1 MLNMPSNSSSGNAA
15 NNMQRFEQSSR
26 GAHSTLLQMA
36 STIQYR
42 INTSLDAAEA
52 KATRLGARLKNAFSG
67 IGGPGGANTVMA
79 GPTFASPPGGG
90 PGGPA
95 GPAGPGGTGPAAAGA
110 PQGGGNTT
118 VFKQPTTAQ
127 VVAAGISA
135 TAMALPGTDDAFK
148 AQLYTSRAAMSLGG
162 GGRVQAGLPGMLGGL
177 SDMSGKNGAYD
188 QTRTF
193 LNQLAKA
200 GLMRDP
206 LDNMRMISTFQQG
219 GIYGGSQKNMQ
230 DIAMASSVMS
240 NITPGIGGEGSAQA
254 MGALNRGRSVNML
267 RAVGI
272 RVRDENGNP
281 RPITAVVDDLWNKLE
296 REKRKTGGSGSTL
309 QDIKTSLLPGNA
321 IATMLD
327 NLFGNDPYLR
337 KQVEDGLLLK
347 ASSGGAQFSGM
358 SGDRMR
364 RLAQDAGLS
373 TFAAQMQGQR
383 TAQTSEFIAT
393 TAPAIADAKGRA
405 DQIMSYIS
413 GFFTEVDK
421 FTGVISALGGV
432 KGFFETLGS
441 GGNGAISALTGF
453 LVGNPLSRGIA
464 GLFKAEGGDVDGK
477 TPYIVGERGPE
488 LFVPKENGYIVP
500 NHDLKNYPFRGDGG
514 WVFGKDTKLT
524 DKSSNEDFAKA
535 FLKKIGAPQTQD
547 SIDALKIWQNHEG
560 GHFKNSAKYNPLN
573 TTLGGKYGSESM
585 NHVGVKVYKSWED
598 GLNATIDTLTGKSA
612 DKRGY
617 TDIIEALKAGK
628 SKEDILA
635 AINSSAW
642 VTGKVGG
649 SPYNFDGKT
658 TPTTN
663 TGWSGMLPGKDGD
676 SASGGVSLRD
686 FLNKQSLKSFASA
699 DKPQSFAQPAAQANT
714 YNMGGVTIKIDGG
727 GNPQATAEALKQLL
741 SSQNFN
747 KQLGG
752 Q

>member
-1 MLNMPSNSSSGNAA
+1 MLNMPSSSSSGNAA

-36 STIQYR
+36 STIEYR
-42 INTSLDAAEA
+42 INSSLNSAESKITRMGA
-52 KATRLGARLKNAFSG
+52 KFKNAFSG

-79 GPTFASPPGGG
+79 GPTFSTPQAGG

-110 PQGGGNTT
+110 PQGGGNTN
-118 VFKQPTTAQ
+118 VFRQPSPAQ
-127 VVAAGISA
+127 IAAAGVTA
-135 TAMALPGTDDAFK
+135 AAMAMPGTDDAFK
-148 AQLYTSRAAMSLGG
+148 AQLYTSRAAISLGG
-162 GGRVQAGLPGMLGGL
+162 GGRVQAGMPGVLGGL

-188 QTRTF
+188 QTRDF
-193 LNQLAKA
+193 LNKIAKA
-200 GLMRDP
+200 GLMKDP
-206 LDNMRMISTFQQG
+206 LDNMRMMATFAQG
-219 GIYGGSQKNMQ
+219 GIYGGSQQNMQ
-230 DIAMASSVMS
+230 QVAMGSAVLS
-240 NITPGIGGEGSAQA
+240 NMTPGMGGEGAAQA
-254 MGALNRGRSVNML
+254 VGAMNRGRSVNML

-272 RVRDENGNP
+272 RVRDENGMP
-281 RPITAVVDDLWNKLE
+281 RDPRAIIDDLWNKLE
-296 REKRKTGGSGSTL
+296 SQKRRTGGSGSTL
-309 QDIKTSLLPGNA
+309 QDIKISLLPGNA

-337 KQVEDGLLLK
+337 KMVEDGLLLK
-347 ASSGGAQFSGM
+347 ASTGGAQFAGM
-358 SGDRMR
+358 SGDRMKK
-364 RLAQDAGLS
+364 LSQDAGLS
-373 TFAAQMQGQR
+373 TFAANMQGQR
-383 TAQTSEFIAT
+383 TAQASEFIST

-405 DQIMSYIS
+405 DQLMSYVS
-413 GFFTEVDK
+413 GFFTEMDK
-421 FTGVISALGGV
+421 FTGLISALGAT

-441 GGNGAISALTGF
+441 GGNGALSALTGF

-477 TPYIVGERGPE
+477 SPYIVGERGPE
-488 LFVPKENGYIVP
+488 LFVPKEDGYIVP

-514 WVFGKDTKLT
+514 WVFGKNTKL
-524 DKSSNEDFAKA
+524 DEKSSNEDFAKA
-535 FLKKIGAPQTQD
+535 FLKKIGAPQSQD

-663 TGWSGMLPGKDGD
+663 SGWSGMTPGSSGD
-676 SASGGVSLRD
+676 NSSGGASLED
-686 FLNKQSLKSFASA
+686 AINKQVLKSFASQT
-699 DKPQSFAQPAAQANT
+699 KSQSFAQPASSANT

-741 SSQNFN
+741 SSQNFS

>member
-36 STIQYR
+36 STIEYR
-42 INTSLDAAEA
+42 INSSLNAAEQKITRMGA
-52 KATRLGARLKNAFSG
+52 KFKNAFSG

-79 GPTFASPPGGG
+79 GPTFSASQAGG

-110 PQGGGNTT
+110 PQGGGNTN
-118 VFKQPTTAQ
+118 VFRQPSPAQIASAGVTA
-127 VVAAGISA
+127 A
-135 TAMALPGTDDAFK
+135 AMAMPGTDEAFK
-148 AQLYTSRAAMSLGG
+148 AQLYTARASMFLGNG
-162 GGRVQAGLPGMLGGL
+162 GSAQAGMPGILSGL
-177 SDMSGKNGAYD
+177 SPTSGKNGAYD
-188 QTRTF
+188 QTRDF
-193 LNQLAKA
+193 LNKMAREGLFKSPEDGLRYQAAFGA
-200 GLMRDP
+200 GGVYGSNNKNLMDI
-206 LDNMRMISTFQQG
+206 MQG
-219 GIYGGSQKNMQ
+219 S
-230 DIAMASSVMS
+230 AVMS
-240 NITPGIGGEGSAQA
+240 NFTPGIGAEGSAQA
-254 MGALNRGRSVNML
+254 FTALNRGRNVNML

-272 RVRDENGNP
+272 RVRDENGNA
-281 RPITAVVDDLWNKLE
+281 RPITAVIDDLWNKLE
-296 REKRKTGGSGSTL
+296 REKRKNGGSGSTFEDMRL
-309 QDIKTSLLPGNA
+309 SLLPGNA

-337 KQVEDGLLLK
+337 KQVEDGLLAK
-347 ASSGGAQFSGM
+347 AKGAGSFSRMSGAQSKDTAERLGFS
-358 SGDRMR
+358 
-364 RLAQDAGLS
+364 
-373 TFAAQMQGQR
+373 TPAANAQGQR
-383 TAQTSEFIAT
+383 TAASQEFISQ
-393 TAPAIADAKGRA
+393 TAPAIAEAKGKA
-405 DQIMSYIS
+405 DLLLSYMSD
-413 GFFTEVDK
+413 FFTDVDK
-421 FTGVISALGGV
+421 FTGVISALGGI

-441 GGNGAISALTGF
+441 GGNNAMSAITGF
-453 LVGNPLSRGIA
+453 LVGNPVSRGIA

-477 TPYIVGERGPE
+477 SPYIVGERGPE
-488 LFVPKENGYIVP
+488 LFVPKEDGYIVP

-514 WVFGKDTKLT
+514 WVFGKNTGLN

-535 FLKKIGAPQTQD
+535 FLKKIGAPQSQD

-617 TDIIEALKAGK
+617 TDIIEALKQGK

-635 AINSSAW
+635 AINNSAW
-642 VTGKVGG
+642 VTGKTGG

-658 TPTTN
+658 KATTN
-663 TGWSGMLPGKDGD
+663 SGWSGMSPGSDGD
-676 SASGGVSLRD
+676 NASGASLED
-686 FLNKQSLKSFASA
+686 AINKQVLKSFASQTKA
-699 DKPQSFAQPAAQANT
+699 QSFAQPASSANT

-741 SSQNFN
+741 SSQDFS